1 MSVPYVGERAYRG
14 SALGCLQSAAGR
26 ITTLPA
32 MFPPQTLPHSNVG
45 SRFENGR
52 LCLEANGPNLSGCYL
67 INTTGG
73 GGGSRR
79 GGNSP
84 GLPLGAAAKLAG

>member
-1 MSVPYVGERAYRG
+1 
-14 SALGCLQSAAGR
+14 
-26 ITTLPA
+26 

-73 GGGSRR
+73 GGV
-79 GGNSP
+79 
-84 GLPLGAAAKLAG
+84 AGEVEIRQACR